1 MLDIGGSELLVIGL
15 VLILVVGP
23 KDLPRVLRSVGQFMA
38 KMRGMTREF
47 KKSIDEMAREAD
59 IDDLRKELNSV
70 SDVVSSSVTDAAITE
85 KVEDAVDST
94 GDLRAAAKEDFSLTG
109 TEKAKPAP
117 LPDAEAPEPAAPEAE
132 ATPSSDA
139 TAGKLPPL
147 PARPDA
153 ETPATKAAVTEAMPS
168 NDVAAVEPAPAVQEE
183 KRAQGVGAVEA

>member
-1 MLDIGGSELLVIGL
+1 MLDIGGGELLVIAL

-23 KDLPRVLRSVGQFMA
+23 KDLPRVLRSIGKFMA
-38 KMRGMTREF
+38 KMRGMTSEF

-59 IDDLRKELNSV
+59 IDDMRKELNSV

-85 KVEDAVDST
+85 KVENTIDPT
-94 GDLRAAAKEDFSLTG
+94 GDLRDAVKADYGSTG
-109 TEKAKPAP
+109 TETAKPAP
-117 LPDAEAPEPAAPEAE
+117 LPGAEVTEAVVPKAEPA
-132 ATPSSDA
+132 PSSDSA
-139 TAGKLPPL
+139 AGKLPPL

-153 ETPATKAAVTEAMPS
+153 ETPGTKAAVPEAMPS

>member
-47 KKSIDEMAREAD
+47 KNSIDEMAREAD

-70 SDVVSSSVTDAAITE
+70 SDVVSKSVTDASINK
-85 KVEDAVDST
+85 KVEDAVDAT
-94 GDLRAAAKEDFSLTG
+94 GDLRDAVKADYGSTG
-109 TEKAKPAP
+109 TEPEKPAP
-117 LPDAEAPEPAAPEAE
+117 LPGAEATEAAAPEAE
-132 ATPSSDA
+132 ATPSPDA
-139 TAGKLPPL
+139 AAGKLPPL

-153 ETPATKAAVTEAMPS
+153 ETPRTEAAAPEATPS

>member
-1 MLDIGGSELLVIGL
+1 MLDIGGSELLVIAL

-47 KKSIDEMAREAD
+47 KNSIDEMAREAD

-70 SDVVSSSVTDAAITE
+70 SDTVSNSVSDASINK

-94 GDLRAAAKEDFSLTG
+94 GELRDAVKEDLGSTG
-109 TEKAKPAP
+109 TETAKPAT
-117 LPDAEAPEPAAPEAE
+117 LSGAETTEVVAPEAE
-132 ATPSSDA
+132 ATPSSEA
-139 TAGKLPPL
+139 AAGKLPPL

-153 ETPATKAAVTEAMPS
+153 ETAATESASPTAAS
-168 NDVAAVEPAPAVQEE
+168 GDDVAAVEPAPAVQEE